1 MALIWVE
8 NQDCDGQNTCAKC
21 GQTDY
26 HAEHCDYALLRGRT
40 MGPSTKESKVF
51 DAERLL
57 ESPLFDRKLF

>member
-8 NQDCDGQNTCAKC
+8 NQDTDGQNTCAEC
-21 GQTDY
+21 GSTDY
-26 HAEHCDYALLRGRT
+26 HAFNCSKGIAAGRSWPALR
-40 MGPSTKESKVF
+40 EQKVF